1 MQGDTSSL
9 EEQFLDACTQVG
21 VKEADRNDIIAILE
35 PLRRKHPP
43 SYHHSLRVALRAR
56 AIACH
61 QHFDERALLFAGA
74 LHDIGKALV
83 PLRVLEKT
91 DEWTALDQRIMQRHV
106 LDGYRLLRDRFDFS
120 GEVMLWHHRFQVRG
134 YPKRLPPPLHRYS
147 TATRVLIME
156 YGRLLALADVYDA
169 LHRSNSRS
177 KHGGLSAEEIKEKM
191 LEYNPDRRPL
201 IHALYA
207 SGVLE

>member
-1 MQGDTSSL
+1 
-9 EEQFLDACTQVG
+9 
-21 VKEADRNDIIAILE
+21 
-35 PLRRKHPP
+35 
-43 SYHHSLRVALRAR
+43 
-56 AIACH
+56 
-61 QHFDERALLFAGA
+61 LFAGA
-74 LHDIGKALV
+74 LHDIGKALL
-83 PLRVLEKT
+83 PLRVLGKT